1 MKPYSDR
8 ALTKMRHTGDEKAVG
23 TFVTIN
29 AFQKGIGTGSCGPLT
44 AERFTFKADRDYTIS
59 YLIRVE

>member
-1 MKPYSDR
+1 
-8 ALTKMRHTGDEKAVG
+8 MRHTGDEKAVG